1 MFKARI
7 IWTAF
12 GIVFFL
18 IAVIF
23 AAPYGGIC
31 IFLTSLPVLL
41 AFLLVILSVEPQNG
55 ERNIEGFSFVFSAIY
70 VALILYNVTSG
81 SGIMLMFN
89 PVGVLSALFSG
100 HYIVALF
107 GIGLFFAPY
116 FLLPPDFRKKV
127 FFCMKSLFSE
137 NVVFDFSSFAIF
149 TVRVVILV
157 ALVMLFYFISV
168 VLVIGAFIYYFVR
181 FIIHAVKA
189 VTNGGNSACFSDD
202 SSSGYDISDDSSS
215 GCDIIV
221 SPDNESKSISV
232 VSEENSPHRSEEY
245 ITLTSFCFGPGRKI
259 RPADPKD
266 TLPQRSHNKKS

>member
-31 IFLTSLPVLL
+31 IFSTSLPVLL
-41 AFLLVILSVEPQNG
+41 AFLLVIMSVEPQNG

-149 TVRVVILV
+149 TLRVIILV
-157 ALVMLFYFISV
+157 ALALLFYFISV

-181 FIIHAVKA
+181 FIIHAGKA

-202 SSSGYDISDDSSS
+202 SSSGY
-215 GCDIIV
+215 DIIV